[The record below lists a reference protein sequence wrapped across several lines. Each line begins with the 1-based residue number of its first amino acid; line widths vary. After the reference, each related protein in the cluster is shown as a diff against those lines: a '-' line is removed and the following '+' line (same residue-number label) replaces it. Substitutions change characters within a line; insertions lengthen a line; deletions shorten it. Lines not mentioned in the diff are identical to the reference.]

1 MPNLKIEFNVRRP
14 LGLLRSSTV
23 GSEAIRHL
31 VSVLQRIEGGQAQSD
46 GLLWSSNDD
55 TSLGN
60 TAFNGPAVAMLVMAT
75 SSGAVGATIG
85 GVLSTVT
92 WATSD
97 TASQTA
103 LAAQL
108 RALATV
114 NRKVT
119 ATNKAAKFTVAT
131 VTAGQYVDVMGTRFT
146 AITGT
151 PVNAGEWD
159 RSVSDTAGALSLS
172 LAINRHPST
181 SMRFR
186 AVSTLGVV
194 WVFPSTDRANTAN
207 QMSTEQ
213 VTNPGSFTTITIQ
226 NATAVAGPNLAIIAV
241 TGGDIGNEVRATAS
255 GVNVSIVTA
264 GTAGQLGHGVGG
276 GILPVFLL
284 P

>member
-31 VSVLQRIEGGQAQSD
+31 VNVLQRIEGGQAQSD
-46 GLLWSSNDD
+46 GLVWSSNDD
-55 TSLGN
+55 TALGN
-60 TAFNGPAVAMLVMAT
+60 TAYAGPAVAMLVMTA
-75 SSGAVGATIG
+75 SSGVVGATIG
-85 GVLSTVT
+85 GVLSTVV

-97 TASQTA
+97 TATQTA

-114 NRKVT
+114 NRKTT
-119 ATNKAAKFTVAT
+119 ATNKAAKLTLAS
-131 VTAGQYVDVMGTRFT
+131 VTAGQFVDVMGTRFT
-146 AITGT
+146 GITGT
-151 PVNAGEWD
+151 PANPGEFD
-159 RSVSDTAGALSLS
+159 RSTSDTAGALSLS

-181 SMRFR
+181 AMRFR
-186 AVSTLGVV
+186 AVSALGVV
-194 WVFPSTDRANTAN
+194 FVFPSTDRANTLN
-207 QMSTEQ
+207 QASTEQ
-213 VTNPGSFTTITIQ
+213 VTNPGAFATITIQ
-226 NATAVAGPNLAIIAV
+226 NAVAVAGPALAIIAI
-241 TGGDIGNEVRATAS
+241 TSGDIGNEVRATAS
-255 GVNVSIVTA
+255 GLNVTIATA